1 MQRRDVIRPVGVK
14 SGIVIKRCFWLY
26 IVLLGINF
34 IRPLSVFAQKVTVS
48 NNITIRTNLG
58 YDVLPNIGS
67 NIFFYHDRGSEHL
80 FDVYDE
86 NLKFKHSR
94 TLTLPYKAANIINMV
109 PSPSGLRVFFQ
120 SREEQ
125 KHHLAVIDVN
135 ENGDAQDSIK
145 ILFTKE
151 TVSMPGMRSVIS
163 EDKKKILFFWIDNR
177 SFQYILVN
185 NLDSCDTWATG
196 KVESGEFNFKSD
208 FLGIEVS
215 NEGSIFI
222 LGSKERGWNRGA
234 NESIMVM
241 TIEESQY
248 ELRFV
253 VVEDLDITQIEFD
266 YDNMNGQLCMAGLL
280 SRSGEDASVGYFVQ
294 RIDGR
299 EENPVSAVEPI
310 LFSLEFISEF
320 YGKKTNKIKKI
331 SDLFLEDII
340 LRADGGV
347 LLIMEIRKEFLRR
360 AGSNAM
366 SRFGDVYSGRG
377 FIDYY
382 NEDVLIISNHPDG
395 TEHWKNVLYKKQF
408 SQDDNAM
415 YSSYGLL
422 LTPTRLRIIYNDEI
436 KTNNTVSEYVLDPL
450 GNFERNSVLST
461 QYQNLKLRFRDAV
474 PLSAHAL
481 LIPSEQTNSLNL
493 VKIDFSTGP

>member
-1 MQRRDVIRPVGVK
+1 MQRQYILQSVNLNSRPGK
-14 SGIVIKRCFWLY
+14 KLYERWLL
-26 IVLLGINF
+26 IVLCFFTNGQI
-34 IRPLSVFAQKVTVS
+34 FAQKVTVS
-48 NNITIRTNLG
+48 DNINIRTNLG
-58 YDVLPNIGS
+58 YDILPNIGS
-67 NIFFYHDRGSEHL
+67 KILFYHDRGSEHN
-80 FDVYDE
+80 FEVYDE

-94 TLTLPYKAANIINMV
+94 SLRFPFKTSNVINMV
-109 PSPSGLRVFFQ
+109 PSPTGLRIFFQ
-120 SREEQ
+120 AREEQ
-125 KHHLAVIDVN
+125 KHHLAFLDVN
-135 ENGDAQDSIK
+135 ENADVLDSVK

-151 TVSMPGMRSVIS
+151 AVSMPGVRSVVS

-177 SFQYILVN
+177 SFQYVVASN
-185 NLDSCDTWATG
+185 QDSCYTWGSG

-208 FLGIEVS
+208 FLGIELS
-215 NEGSIFI
+215 NDGQIFI

-241 TIEESQY
+241 SIAENQY

-253 VVEDLDITQIEFD
+253 VVKDLEITQIEFA
-266 YDNMNGQLCMAGLL
+266 YDNVNRHLCIAGLL
-280 SRSGEDASVGYFVQ
+280 SRNGEDASVGYFVQ
-294 RIDGR
+294 RLTGR
-299 EENPVSAVEPI
+299 EEDPVLSIGPI
-310 LFSLEFISEF
+310 LFSVEFISEF

-340 LRADGGV
+340 LRADGGA

-382 NEDVLIISNHPDG
+382 NEDVLIVSNQPDG
-395 TEHWKNVLYKKQF
+395 SEHWKNVLYKKQF

-436 KTNNTVSEYVLDPL
+436 KTNNTVSEYIIDPF

-474 PLSAHAL
+474 AISASAI